1 MLIAGFFSVA
11 LLPLLNIISK
21 RIRSNA
27 LAVTTL
33 MLINTLVIGGIGLV
47 VYQQLGHLMDNYSS
61 LSEKLVS
68 GFNQLVDGFVSATGI
83 NLYNFEKLIKSNS
96 EELLSSGSDTAFKLV
111 SNVTNL
117 FVYLFSIPLYT
128 FFILLYRESINN
140 WLQRLLSTMHVKY
153 RQLTLEFSDLIQN
166 YLKGVLLVMLI
177 MGLMNSFGLLLLDV
191 PYAFALGFMVAA
203 CSIIPYIG
211 ILLGGSVVLVLSYA
225 TQGSPTTLLF
235 IIGLFALIQFI
246 EGNFLTPSIV
256 GDKLNVNPL
265 VAILALLIGGQ
276 IWGIVGMILAI
287 PTVATITLFF
297 EKFKDDAFYTPA
309 EPTEQ

>member
-1 MLIAGFFSVA
+1 
-11 LLPLLNIISK
+11 
-21 RIRSNA
+21 
-27 LAVTTL
+27 
-33 MLINTLVIGGIGLV
+33 
-47 VYQQLGHLMDNYSS
+47 
-61 LSEKLVS
+61 
-68 GFNQLVDGFVSATGI
+68 
-83 NLYNFEKLIKSNS
+83 
-96 EELLSSGSDTAFKLV
+96 
-111 SNVTNL
+111 
-117 FVYLFSIPLYT
+117 
-128 FFILLYRESINN
+128 
-140 WLQRLLSTMHVKY
+140 
-153 RQLTLEFSDLIQN
+153 
-166 YLKGVLLVMLI
+166 
-177 MGLMNSFGLLLLDV
+177 
-191 PYAFALGFMVAA
+191 
-203 CSIIPYIG
+203 
-211 ILLGGSVVLVLSYA
+211 VVLVLSYA